1 MADREHSRARGE
13 EQVLQLPLFGGEQA
27 ARLVGEMP
35 MPTQASNLR
44 HANTWFGLHLAS
56 LKYSPN
62 TIESYTTSVELLA
75 RLLGDSYALEGI
87 GAKQLQCFL
96 HWLAE
101 RDGKA
106 PVKTLALRVTGL
118 RKFFE
123 TLVARGVLGSNP
135 AEDLYAPLGE
145 VPLPEVLTPVE
156 EARLR
161 ELAWSTY
168 HSQRH
173 PDPRPLFLTML
184 TLDLGLRRGE
194 LETLTRSQ
202 VEIGQPQVTI
212 RIHYRERR
220 HRYKNRTLPT
230 PPQFR
235 EVYRD
240 YLHQYPPAAENR
252 PADFPRI
259 DDKVLTAS
267 RRTLHRVV
275 ERLGAKIGAAA
286 RVTPMVMRWT
296 RALHWYNEL
305 PPQEVQRLLGLSPIG
320 WQDAERVLQAL
331 RQRQE
336 QARASSV
343 PDALG
348 GEPYCGFSWC

>member
-1 MADREHSRARGE
+1 MAGQA
-13 EQVLQLPLFGGEQA
+13 VQLPLFGGEEA
-27 ARLVGEMP
+27 ARLVAEMP
-35 MPTQASNLR
+35 MPTAASNLR

-56 LKYSPN
+56 LKYSAN

-75 RLLGDSYALEGI
+75 RLLGDSYALSGV
-87 GAKQLQCFL
+87 GAGQLQRFL
-96 HWLAE
+96 SWLAE
-101 RDGKA
+101 RDGKV

-123 TLVARGVLGSNP
+123 TLVAQGILGKNP
-135 AEDLYAPLGE
+135 AENLYAPLGE
-145 VPLPEVLTPVE
+145 APLPEVLTPAE

-161 ELAWSTY
+161 ELAWSMY
-168 HSQRH
+168 RREHR

-202 VEIGQPQVTI
+202 VEIGQPQVMV
-212 RIHYRERR
+212 RIHYRERK

-230 PPQFR
+230 PEQFR

-240 YLHQYPPAAENR
+240 YLHRYPPV
-252 PADFPRI
+252 

-267 RRTLHRVV
+267 RRTLHRVI
-275 ERLGAKIGAAA
+275 ERLGAKTGAAVH
-286 RVTPMVMRWT
+286 VTPMVMRWT
-296 RALHWYNEL
+296 CALRWYNEL

-320 WQDAERVLQAL
+320 WEDAERVLQAL
-331 RQRQE
+331 RQRQ
-336 QARASSV
+336 QAGVTAV
-343 PDALG
+343 PHVDD
-348 GEPYCGFSWC
+348 